1 MDEKEY
7 EKVELFMGVLSSKG
21 FPLALRKTLEEN
33 FGEIAIITEPI
44 PFTFTNYY
52 DEEMGLPI
60 ERFFILFKNL
70 VRPDFLVKSKKITNE
85 IEKRWEEDG
94 KRKINLDPGTLSEA
108 NVILATTKNRA
119 HRVAIGNNLFAEI
132 TLIYQ
137 NHVFTSFPWT
147 YSDYKSEEVQ
157 NVLFAF
163 RQHLLKK
170 RKEEKSKA

>member
-1 MDEKEY
+1 MEEKEY

-21 FPLALRKTLEEN
+21 FPLELRKTLEEN
-33 FGEIAIITEPI
+33 FGEIEIVTEPI

-52 DEEMGLPI
+52 DEEMGRPI

-70 VRPDFLVKSKKITNE
+70 VRPDFLVKSKKLTNE
-85 IEKRWEEDG
+85 LEKRWEEGG

-119 HRVAIGNNLFAEI
+119 HRVAIGDNLFAEI

-137 NHVFTSFPWT
+137 NHGFASFPWT

-157 NVLFAF
+157 NVLFSF
-163 RQHLLKK
+163 RQYLLKK
-170 RKEEKSKA
+170 RKEEKSNV